1 MEPCRPACPS
11 HLRVGS
17 MTAVSSS
24 RVLPME
30 TAASEPWGPCTA
42 GVLVCV
48 NCSNLDNYEQGGC

>member
-1 MEPCRPACPS
+1 
-11 HLRVGS
+11 